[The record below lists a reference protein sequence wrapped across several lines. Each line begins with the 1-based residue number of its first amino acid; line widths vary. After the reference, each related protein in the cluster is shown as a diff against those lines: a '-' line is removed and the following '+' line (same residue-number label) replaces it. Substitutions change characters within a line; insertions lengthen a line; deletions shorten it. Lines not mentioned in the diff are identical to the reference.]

1 MGATTSTALEGRGQH
16 PLDHRDT
23 GWCGRPRGRPR
34 ESVGIHNNGC
44 RSFGPR
50 EGRPGSVSL
59 EEDDGSSS
67 GESHSSGRSSSCD
80 SRGSCSQCSCS
91 ECGTPPTL
99 RPRPNPATPQPGRD
113 HASPREPPDTDFSH
127 GGKGDTGN
135 REERYDLNPATR
147 PQAPDTQQ
155 QRHTLQYP
163 TRRPSSPGAHHTT
176 SQPRSSTLRS
186 HLHGSP
192 EVVQSS
198 RSETTIHQTHGETTS
213 RFKDRVVGETRDPR
227 CRRRPQTLPS
237 SVSQDRQHQ
246 SRYRLPLD
254 DRRSSTE
261 PTRAVCSGRRRDED
275 TDQHTRSRGRSRHTS
290 HGRNLTDPRAPAH
303 TRHQGCFYTQ
313 IHPRGHKHPLSH
325 WTNGYTR
332 YHEADSCRHNEFIH
346 RHGSSPPRPEECTVP
361 FVLAYDDLLSGPFK
375 TFFDCSMK
383 IGGDVA
389 SIAKMVQSTFINQR
403 AFLVMASKSQRPLD
417 SELPQV
423 LEPTGKKIQEVIAFR
438 ESKRQSPFFN
448 HLSAISESIPGLS
461 WVAVTPAPAP
471 YVKEMG
477 DSAVFYTNRV
487 LKEYREKDKVH
498 VEWVQNWN
506 NVFKELQEYVK
517 KHHTTGLSWNTRGGN
532 AMANLKA
539 APANCGVPP
548 PPPAGNIPPP
558 PPMIK
563 LDPKAVAADDGRSAL
578 FDSINKGTNITSGLK
593 KVTDD
598 MKTHKNPSL
607 REGPKPFV
615 KQSSPPNRASPARDG
630 PTAPPKFAL
639 EGKKWF
645 IEYQKDKPDLIVKDA
660 KMDQSVYI
668 FRCQNIV
675 VQVKGKV
682 NSVILDSC
690 KKSSV
695 VFENLVSSAEVVNC
709 QSCQV
714 QVMGIMPTISIE
726 KTDGCQV
733 YLSKESLKTEI
744 VTAKSTE
751 MNVLIPKDDGDF
763 VECPIPE
770 QFKTT
775 IKGLSLTTTCSEQA
789 G

>member
-1 MGATTSTALEGRGQH
+1 MGSSCSCTKDGSADDSPRKEKSNGHVLENGAHHDGGAAAQNGHIGDTTGETRGEITANGAGNIGNGVLHNDEERKGEAEVGTDILQGKTVPACPEGNHLNSRNAWLTATPPNTPALPISATCQQNMSEEELVSIMAGELAALVARLETAVERLEKAGVPSLAG
-16 PLDHRDT
+16 T
-23 GWCGRPRGRPR
+23 
-34 ESVGIHNNGC
+34 
-44 RSFGPR
+44 
-50 EGRPGSVSL
+50 GRPG
-59 EEDDGSSS
+59 G
-67 GESHSSGRSSSCD
+67 
-80 SRGSCSQCSCS
+80 
-91 ECGTPPTL
+91 
-99 RPRPNPATPQPGRD
+99 
-113 HASPREPPDTDFSH
+113 
-127 GGKGDTGN
+127 
-135 REERYDLNPATR
+135 
-147 PQAPDTQQ
+147 
-155 QRHTLQYP
+155 
-163 TRRPSSPGAHHTT
+163 
-176 SQPRSSTLRS
+176 SSTL
-186 HLHGSP
+186 P
-192 EVVQSS
+192 AE
-198 RSETTIHQTHGETTS
+198 E
-213 RFKDRVVGETRDPR
+213 
-227 CRRRPQTLPS
+227 RR
-237 SVSQDRQHQ
+237 
-246 SRYRLPLD
+246 
-254 DRRSSTE
+254 
-261 PTRAVCSGRRRDED
+261 
-275 TDQHTRSRGRSRHTS
+275 
-290 HGRNLTDPRAPAH
+290 
-303 TRHQGCFYTQ
+303 QGL
-313 IHPRGHKHPLSH
+313 IWG
-325 WTNGYTR
+325 
-332 YHEADSCRHNEFIH
+332 
-346 RHGSSPPRPEECTVP
+346 EECTVP

-389 SIAKMVQSTFINQR
+389 AIAKMVQSTFINQR

-417 SELPQV
+417 TELPQV

-461 WVAVTPAPAP
+461 WVAVAPAPAP
-471 YVKEMG
+471 FVKEMG

-487 LKEYREKDKVH
+487 LKEYREKDKIH

-517 KHHTTGLSWNTRGGN
+517 RYHTTGLSWNTRGGN

-548 PPPAGNIPPP
+548 PPPAGSIPPP
-558 PPMIK
+558 PPMVK
-563 LDPKAVAADDGRSAL
+563 LEPKAVAVDDGRSAL
-578 FDSINKGTNITSGLK
+578 FESINKGTDITSGLK

-630 PTAPPKFAL
+630 PTGRPKFAL

-645 IEYQKDKPDLIVKDA
+645 IEYQNDKPDLIVKDA
-660 KMDQSVYI
+660 RMDQSVYI
-668 FRCQNIV
+668 FRCQNTV

-695 VFENLVSSAEVVNC
+695 VFDNLVSSAEVVNC

-714 QVMGIMPTISIE
+714 QVMGVMPTISIE

-733 YLSKESLKTEI
+733 YLSKGSLSTEI

-751 MNVLIPKDDGDF
+751 MNVLIPKDDGEF

-770 QFKTT
+770 QFKTV
-775 IKGLSLTTTCSEQA
+775 INGLSLTTTCSEKA

>member
-1 MGATTSTALEGRGQH
+1 MT
-16 PLDHRDT
+16 
-23 GWCGRPRGRPR
+23 
-34 ESVGIHNNGC
+34 
-44 RSFGPR
+44 
-50 EGRPGSVSL
+50 
-59 EEDDGSSS
+59 
-67 GESHSSGRSSSCD
+67 
-80 SRGSCSQCSCS
+80 
-91 ECGTPPTL
+91 
-99 RPRPNPATPQPGRD
+99 
-113 HASPREPPDTDFSH
+113 
-127 GGKGDTGN
+127 
-135 REERYDLNPATR
+135 
-147 PQAPDTQQ
+147 
-155 QRHTLQYP
+155 
-163 TRRPSSPGAHHTT
+163 
-176 SQPRSSTLRS
+176 
-186 HLHGSP
+186 
-192 EVVQSS
+192 
-198 RSETTIHQTHGETTS
+198 
-213 RFKDRVVGETRDPR
+213 
-227 CRRRPQTLPS
+227 
-237 SVSQDRQHQ
+237 
-246 SRYRLPLD
+246 
-254 DRRSSTE
+254 
-261 PTRAVCSGRRRDED
+261 
-275 TDQHTRSRGRSRHTS
+275 
-290 HGRNLTDPRAPAH
+290 
-303 TRHQGCFYTQ
+303 
-313 IHPRGHKHPLSH
+313 
-325 WTNGYTR
+325 
-332 YHEADSCRHNEFIH
+332 
-346 RHGSSPPRPEECTVP
+346 EECTVP

-389 SIAKMVQSTFINQR
+389 AIAKMVQSTFINQR

-417 SELPQV
+417 TELPQV

-461 WVAVTPAPAP
+461 WVAVAPAPAP
-471 YVKEMG
+471 FVKEMG

-487 LKEYREKDKVH
+487 LKEYREKDKIH

-517 KHHTTGLSWNTRGGN
+517 RYHTTGLSWNTRGGN

-548 PPPAGNIPPP
+548 PPPAGSIPPP
-558 PPMIK
+558 PPMVK
-563 LDPKAVAADDGRSAL
+563 LEPKAVAVDDGRSAL
-578 FDSINKGTNITSGLK
+578 FESINKGTDITSGLK

-630 PTAPPKFAL
+630 PTGRPKFAL

-645 IEYQKDKPDLIVKDA
+645 IEYQNDKPDLIVKDA
-660 KMDQSVYI
+660 RMDQSVYI
-668 FRCQNIV
+668 FRCQNTV

-695 VFENLVSSAEVVNC
+695 VFDNLVSSAEVVNC

-714 QVMGIMPTISIE
+714 QVMGVMPTISIE

-733 YLSKESLKTEI
+733 YLSKGSLSTEI

-751 MNVLIPKDDGDF
+751 MNVLIPKDDGEF

-770 QFKTT
+770 QFKTV
-775 IKGLSLTTTCSEQA
+775 INGLSLTTTCSEKA

>member
-1 MGATTSTALEGRGQH
+1 MGSACSCGKESSEDSPRKDKTNGHVLENGAQNAHTEACGGGAAGQNGVPQNGHIKESACEVKEDTLALKAVENSTANDVSATCKDEDIPDCGSDKVQDRAIH
-16 PLDHRDT
+16 PNEPVDSTSAKSVSTSPAARPYPSTNPPLSTSLD
-23 GWCGRPRGRPR
+23 
-34 ESVGIHNNGC
+34 ESVSEEELVSIMAGELASLVARLETAVDRLEKAGV
-44 RSFGPR
+44 
-50 EGRPGSVSL
+50 PGL
-59 EEDDGSSS
+59 AG
-67 GESHSSGRSSSCD
+67 GGQ
-80 SRGSCSQCSCS
+80 GAG
-91 ECGTPPTL
+91 GT
-99 RPRPNPATPQPGRD
+99 
-113 HASPREPPDTDFSH
+113 
-127 GGKGDTGN
+127 
-135 REERYDLNPATR
+135 
-147 PQAPDTQQ
+147 
-155 QRHTLQYP
+155 
-163 TRRPSSPGAHHTT
+163 
-176 SQPRSSTLRS
+176 
-186 HLHGSP
+186 
-192 EVVQSS
+192 QSA
-198 RSETTIHQTHGETTS
+198 E
-213 RFKDRVVGETRDPR
+213 
-227 CRRRPQTLPS
+227 
-237 SVSQDRQHQ
+237 
-246 SRYRLPLD
+246 
-254 DRRSSTE
+254 
-261 PTRAVCSGRRRDED
+261 
-275 TDQHTRSRGRSRHTS
+275 
-290 HGRNLTDPRAPAH
+290 
-303 TRHQGCFYTQ
+303 
-313 IHPRGHKHPLSH
+313 
-325 WTNGYTR
+325 
-332 YHEADSCRHNEFIH
+332 
-346 RHGSSPPRPEECTVP
+346 EECTVP

-593 KVTDD
+593 KVDRKAPRPQPLRTGARTSQTVTDD

>member
-1 MGATTSTALEGRGQH
+1 MGISSSTH
-16 PLDHRDT
+16 LDSPRDT
-23 GWCGRPRGRPR
+23 DLCGRRREQQPEQHLAAISNDNGARGRSHYNGR
-34 ESVGIHNNGC
+34 RNSESIN
-44 RSFGPR
+44 
-50 EGRPGSVSL
+50 
-59 EEDDGSSS
+59 DDNSSTS
-67 GESHSSGRSSSCD
+67 DRDSSRRSSSSD
-80 SRGSCSQCSCS
+80 SDGWCSQCTCS
-91 ECGTPPTL
+91 ECGTPPTSHPL
-99 RPRPNPATPQPGRD
+99 LIPSPILTVPVKRESCTPPG
-113 HASPREPPDTDFSH
+113 EPEVSFVQDDKQHTARHEAPHLS
-127 GGKGDTGN
+127 
-135 REERYDLNPATR
+135 
-147 PQAPDTQQ
+147 PQAVTRDRQ
-155 QRHTLQYP
+155 QYP
-163 TRRPSSPGAHHTT
+163 TMESVFEGTWDHRHY
-176 SQPRSSTLRS
+176 
-186 HLHGSP
+186 
-192 EVVQSS
+192 
-198 RSETTIHQTHGETTS
+198 
-213 RFKDRVVGETRDPR
+213 
-227 CRRRPQTLPS
+227 RPQTLPASVCRAKESSLYTGDAS
-237 SVSQDRQHQ
+237 SVEPDGAVASGLYRAIMGQYPDHNISSDRKRNLTRWQDLHTRHPAQIYTHIHPSHHIQSGYCTQGHAGRQDTNKNKHGDGQ
-246 SRYRLPLD
+246 HSRQDTYED
-254 DRRSSTE
+254 KHIDHT
-261 PTRAVCSGRRRDED
+261 TYACSRGDG
-275 TDQHTRSRGRSRHTS
+275 QHTR
-290 HGRNLTDPRAPAH
+290 
-303 TRHQGCFYTQ
+303 
-313 IHPRGHKHPLSH
+313 PRGSLLH
-325 WTNGYTR
+325 
-332 YHEADSCRHNEFIH
+332 A
-346 RHGSSPPRPEECTVP
+346 EECTVP

-389 SIAKMVQSTFINQR
+389 AIAKMVQSTFINQR

-417 SELPQV
+417 TELPQV

-461 WVAVTPAPAP
+461 WVAVAPAPAP
-471 YVKEMG
+471 FVKEMG

-487 LKEYREKDKVH
+487 LKEYREKDKIH

-517 KHHTTGLSWNTRGGN
+517 RYHTTGLSWNTRGGN

-548 PPPAGNIPPP
+548 PPPAGSIPPP
-558 PPMIK
+558 PPMVK
-563 LDPKAVAADDGRSAL
+563 LEPKAVAVDDGRSAL
-578 FDSINKGTNITSGLK
+578 FESINKGTDITSGLK

-630 PTAPPKFAL
+630 PTGRPKFAL

-645 IEYQKDKPDLIVKDA
+645 IEYQNDKPDLIVKDA
-660 KMDQSVYI
+660 RMDQSVYI
-668 FRCQNIV
+668 FRCQNTV

-695 VFENLVSSAEVVNC
+695 VFDNLVSSAEVVNC

-714 QVMGIMPTISIE
+714 QVMGVMPTISIE

-733 YLSKESLKTEI
+733 YLSKGSLSTEI

-751 MNVLIPKDDGDF
+751 MNVLIPKDDGEF

-770 QFKTT
+770 QFKTV
-775 IKGLSLTTTCSEQA
+775 INGLSLTTTCSEKA